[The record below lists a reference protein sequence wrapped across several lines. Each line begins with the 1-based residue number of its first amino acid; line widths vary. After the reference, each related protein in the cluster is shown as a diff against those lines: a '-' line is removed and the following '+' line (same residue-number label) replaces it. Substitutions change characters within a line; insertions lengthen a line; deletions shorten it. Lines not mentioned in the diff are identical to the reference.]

1 MIQQKRTIIHVL
13 PYGKFQGGIE
23 QLVFDTANSLREQNY
38 NQILLC
44 EQNNSDESF
53 ASVFDHVT
61 HNMNESVDPSS
72 TIILCHDPMLILK
85 YPDLL
90 KYRVYLFVHDHNLVC
105 IRKHK
110 YYPISKRICDEA
122 LGFACIKNGCV
133 VNRARGNRLGINFKS
148 PLTNRKLINKLQ
160 QSNVTFIVGSQWM
173 KHSLVKN
180 KIKEK
185 SITVINP
192 ITAQKTTP
200 SRTATSRN
208 NLLFVGQLVT
218 GKGLDFLLNAMI
230 KLEQSTT
237 LDIIG
242 DGVQRQDLE
251 QLSEELGLQDRVV
264 FHGKIAHE
272 KVEKYYQSSKILIVP
287 SRWPEPFGMVG
298 LEAMRHGL
306 PVIAFDVGGIP
317 EWLTDN
323 KNGLLVKAGDV
334 DGLANVVT
342 SLLANEK
349 QYEAFSAAAYK
360 TASLELNH
368 NKYILDLLNVW
379 GLERAA

>member
-1 MIQQKRTIIHVL
+1 MMQQKSTIIHVL
-13 PYGKFQGGIE
+13 PHGKFQGGIE
-23 QLVFDTANSLREQNY
+23 QLVFDTANSLRRQNF

-44 EQNNSDESF
+44 EQNNFDESF
-53 ASVFDHVT
+53 ASVFDQVT
-61 HNMNESVDPSS
+61 HYIDESIDPNS
-72 TIILCHDPMLILK
+72 TIILCHDPMLALK
-85 YPDLL
+85 YPSLL
-90 KYRVYLFVHDHNLVC
+90 KYKVYLFVHDHNLVC

-110 YYPISKRICDEA
+110 YYPVSKQICDEA

-133 VNRARGNRLGINFKS
+133 VNRASDSILGINFKS
-148 PLTNRKLINKLQ
+148 PLTNRKLISKLQ
-160 QSNVTFIVGSQWM
+160 QNNVTFIVGSQWM
-173 KHSLVKN
+173 KRSLLKN
-180 KIKEK
+180 KIKEE

-192 ITAQKTTP
+192 ITDQKTTP
-200 SRTATSRN
+200 PRSETNRK

-218 GKGLDFLLNAMI
+218 GKGMDFLLHAITRVDQNT
-230 KLEQSTT
+230 S

-251 QLSEELGLQDRVV
+251 KLSKELGLQDRVV

-272 KVEKYYQSSKILIVP
+272 EVESYYQSSKILIVP

-298 LEAMRHGL
+298 LEAMRHGM

-317 EWLTDN
+317 EWLTDQ

-334 DGLANVVT
+334 DGLANAVT
-342 SLLANEK
+342 SLLSNAQ
-349 QYEAFSAAAYK
+349 QYDAFSAAAHK
-360 TASLELNH
+360 TASVELNH